1 MCLKIYV
8 RKQVFQYMIKMDR
21 KYTYRTKSFNQVCN
35 ILHSPLYTDLYRS
48 LLKNNC
54 WSNISIQIQMFTC
67 TFLYWIKR
75 KIPIRHQW
83 SFQDFVIMSEY
94 VSYNSLLHFLY
105 AIIVI
110 WKKMS
115 FYSKFQNQLYEN
127 IQS

>member
-1 MCLKIYV
+1 MLIKYQHTNSNV
-8 RKQVFQYMIKMDR
+8 YM
-21 KYTYRTKSFNQVCN
+21 Y
-35 ILHSPLYTDLYRS
+35 ILILNKAENTA
-48 LLKNNC
+48 
-54 WSNISIQIQMFTC
+54 
-67 TFLYWIKR
+67 
-75 KIPIRHQW
+75 IRHQLC
-83 SFQDFVIMSEY
+83 FQDSVIILEY